1 MKIGILSRNH
11 TLYSTQRLVEA
22 GRERGHEMTLIDT
35 LAVVVEINA
44 KNEPIKVINKRPSTL
59 APSVWG
65 FSKQSTYSLPHFD
78 AIIPRIGTNV
88 TKHGVAVIRQFE
100 ARQITTTAASNAIAQ
115 SRNKLL
121 SMQLLNKMGLPIPKT
136 AAIAVPEA
144 LAVAVKSVGGT
155 PVIIKLNQGTQGRGV
170 ILARNLVTAEAVM
183 NKFFEAKRQVL
194 IQEYINE
201 AAGQDT
207 RIIVVGDHCVAAMK
221 RQAANGD
228 FRSNLHLGGTAVPIQ
243 ADPKI
248 ATLAVAAAKAHGLA
262 VAGVDILESSR
273 GPLIL
278 EINSSP
284 GLEGIE
290 GTTNINVA
298 TQIIQY
304 LEQTLSSNR

>member
-1 MKIGILSRNH
+1 MKIGVLSRNH
-11 TLYSTQRLVEA
+11 TLYSTRRLVEA
-22 GRERGHEMTLIDT
+22 GRKRGHEMTLIDT
-35 LAVVVEINA
+35 LAVVIEINSDH
-44 KNEPIKVINKRPSTL
+44 KRIQVLNKRPSTL

-65 FSKQSTYSLPHFD
+65 FAKQSIQFLPCFD

-88 TKHGVAVIRQFE
+88 TKHGIAVVRQFE
-100 ARQITTTAASNAIAQ
+100 ASQITTTASSDAIAQ

-121 SMQLLNKMGLPIPKT
+121 SMQVLNQMGIPIPKT
-136 AAIAVPEA
+136 AVIATPDA
-144 LAVAVKSVGGT
+144 LAVAIKSVGGT
-155 PVIIKLNQGTQGRGV
+155 PAIIKLSQGTQGRGV

-194 IQEYINE
+194 IQEYIRE

-207 RIIVVGDHCVAAMK
+207 RIIVVGDQCVAAMK
-221 RQAANGD
+221 RQATNGD
-228 FRSNLHLGGTAVPIQ
+228 FRSNLHLGGTAVSIQ
-243 ADPKI
+243 PHPKM
-248 ATLAVAAAKAHGLA
+248 AALAVAAAKAHGLA

-290 GTTNINVA
+290 GVTNIDVA

-304 LEQTLSSNR
+304 LEQA

>member
-1 MKIGILSRNH
+1 MKIGVLSRNH
-11 TLYSTQRLVEA
+11 TLYSTRRLVES
-22 GRERGHEMTLIDT
+22 GQERGHEVTLIDT

-44 KNEPIKVINKRPSTL
+44 NNGQIRVMNKRPSTL

-65 FSKQSTYSLPHFD
+65 FSKQSTYSLPRFD
-78 AIIPRIGTNV
+78 AIIPRIGSNITE
-88 TKHGVAVIRQFE
+88 HGVAVVRQFE
-100 ARQITTTAASNAIAQ
+100 AKQITTTAASDAIAQ

-121 SMQLLNKMGLPIPKT
+121 SMQLLNQMGISIPKT
-136 AAIAVPEA
+136 AVIATPDA
-144 LAVAVKSVGGT
+144 LAIAVKSVGGT

-183 NKFFEAKRQVL
+183 NKFFQAKRQVL
-194 IQEYINE
+194 IQEYIGE

-221 RQAANGD
+221 RQATNGD
-228 FRSNLHLGGTAVPIQ
+228 FRSNLHLGGTAVPIHP
-243 ADPKI
+243 DPKI
-248 ATLAVAAAKAHGLA
+248 AALAIAAAKAHGLA
-262 VAGVDILESSR
+262 VAGVDILESNR

-290 GTTNINVA
+290 GVTNIDVA
-298 TQIIQY
+298 TQIIQH
-304 LEQTLSSNR
+304 LEQTVPRG